1 VEAEVKEKGM
11 LYPVLPLYGWTF
23 ILPFFD
29 QLAASAAARVIG
41 GVLRA
46 SLWSLFGADTSRL

>member
-1 VEAEVKEKGM
+1 MKEKGM
-11 LYPVLPLYGWTF
+11 LYPVLLLYGWTF